1 MIIPAALGLVLNIG
15 GTVVNGPVGG
25 FAGTIGRGLTQRPS
39 RSAWLQRFT
48 GALLLGLAARIAF
61 DRH

>member
-1 MIIPAALGLVLNIG
+1 VNVG
-15 GTVVNGPVGG
+15 GTVVNGLVGG
-25 FAGTIGRGLTQRPS
+25 FAGTISRGLTQRPS
-39 RSAWLQRFT
+39 LSAWLQRIT